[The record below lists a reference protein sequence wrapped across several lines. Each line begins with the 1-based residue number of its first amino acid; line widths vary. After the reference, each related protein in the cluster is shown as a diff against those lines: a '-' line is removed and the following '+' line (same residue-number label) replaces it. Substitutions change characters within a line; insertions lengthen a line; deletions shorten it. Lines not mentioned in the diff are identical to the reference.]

1 MAPAA
6 ARRLP
11 LLAVLAIAGCA
22 TGGASETV
30 PGSPPAASREA
41 GTVAF
46 APALEVD
53 VAAMT
58 RRSSGLLV
66 RDLAAGEGALAT
78 RGSRVTVRYT
88 GWLADGTTFDSSEGG
103 GGPVTFRLGA
113 GTAIRGW
120 EDGLVGLREGGR
132 RQLVVP
138 PRLAYGARGLPGK
151 VPPNATLVF
160 VVELVAVR

>member
-1 MAPAA
+1 MPSAA
-6 ARRLP
+6 GRRLP

-22 TGGASETV
+22 SGGAA
-30 PGSPPAASREA
+30 GSPPDAPPAASRGA
-41 GTVAF
+41 GAVAF

-66 RDLAAGEGALAT
+66 RDLAVGDGTLAA

-88 GWLADGTTFDSSEGG
+88 GWLADGTAFDSSEGG

-120 EDGLVGLREGGR
+120 EDGLVGVREGGR